1 MVAMTGGRRVAE
13 RGFQEPG
20 EKPRRFYA
28 SVAVQAEGSGFQV
41 LLDGRSPRSSKG
53 AKLSA
58 PTEAL
63 ARMMANEW
71 AAQGDFIELAGMN
84 ATRLGFTAL
93 EAIPSARD
101 QVAQQFADYAG
112 SDLICYFA
120 EAPTALVQRQTEA
133 WEPVLARAESELG
146 LPFVRAAGIRHQR
159 QPDLTLSGVKALAL
173 AHDDFGLA
181 GLAFGAP
188 LFGSAILTLA
198 LCKGWMSGEDAY
210 ALSRVDEVFQEEKW
224 GIDEEA
230 AERTA
235 RLTLEAQMLGQWFQ
249 ALRA

>member
-1 MVAMTGGRRVAE
+1 MAQ
-13 RGFQEPG
+13 RGFHEPG
-20 EKPRRFYA
+20 EKPKRFY
-28 SVAVQAEGSGFQV
+28 SAVSIEAGEVGYQV

-53 AKLSA
+53 AKLTA

-63 ARMMANEW
+63 AQMMAEEW
-71 AAQGDFIELAGMN
+71 AGQGEFIELAGMN
-84 ATRLGFTAL
+84 ASRLGFTAI
-93 EAIPSARD
+93 EAIPPVRD

-120 EAPTALVQRQTEA
+120 EAPSALVARQTEA
-133 WEPVLARAESELG
+133 WEPVLIRAEAELG
-146 LPFVRAAGIRHQR
+146 LAFVRAAGIRHQA
-159 QPDLTLSGVKALAL
+159 QPETTLAGVKALAL
-173 AHDDFGLA
+173 DHNDFGLA

-198 LCKGWMSGEDAY
+198 LARGWLTGEAAY
-210 ALSRVDEVFQEEKW
+210 ALSRVDEAFQEEKW

-235 RLTLEAQMLGQWFQ
+235 RLALEAQMLGRWFE
-249 ALRA
+249 ALRS